1 MIVHCPYCS
10 EPLYET
16 AQIENSSFTTFVG
29 LRHEIRHEGNDALML
44 CDKCERKIYLIKAGD
59 GYRPSPVQ
67 PKED

>member
-10 EPLYET
+10 EQLYET
-16 AQIENSSFTTFVG
+16 AKIENSSFTTFAG
-29 LRHEIRHEGNDALML
+29 LRPEIHHEGNDAFML
-44 CDKCERKIYLIKAGD
+44 CDKCDRKVYLITAGD